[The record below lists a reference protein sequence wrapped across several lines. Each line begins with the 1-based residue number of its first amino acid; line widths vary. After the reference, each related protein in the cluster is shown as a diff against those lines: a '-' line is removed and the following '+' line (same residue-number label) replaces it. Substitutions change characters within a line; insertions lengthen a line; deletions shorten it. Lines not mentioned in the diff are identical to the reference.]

1 MGTDKA
7 SLDLGGITLLQRALG
22 RLAGVCDPVLFAAGD
37 VPIVVA
43 NHGSVADASPSAGPL
58 GGLVAALRAT
68 PHRLLAAV
76 AVDLVWLDPL
86 LIRLL
91 AERIGDHDAAV
102 CETAHGI
109 EPLHA
114 VYATSILD
122 EAEAALAGPERSLRA
137 LIGRTRTLRIAES
150 EWRAAGISD
159 RFARNI
165 NTPDDLAEVS
175 REIPR

>member
-7 SLDLGGITLLQRALG
+7 SLELGGITLLQRAIG
-22 RLAGVCDPVLFAAGD
+22 RLAGVCDPVLIAAGD
-37 VPIVVA
+37 LPIAVA
-43 NHGSVADASPSAGPL
+43 NHRSVADASPRAGPI

-68 PHRLLAAV
+68 PHRLLTAV

-102 CETAHGI
+102 CETARGI

-114 VYATSILD
+114 VYATSILE
-122 EAEAALAGPERSLRA
+122 EAEAALAGPDRSLRA
-137 LIGRTRTLRIAES
+137 LIGRARAIRVAES

-165 NTPDDLAEVS
+165 NTPDELAEVR
-175 REIPR
+175 REIRR